1 MQFLSEVPLH
11 FSDEEKEEEIKKLV
25 KLFIQQ
31 LYIKRNK
38 VEIENRNEPENHL
51 CWGYRADLEF
61 DKKKMLESVGKIM
74 QKSPLSFMT
83 QYTEA
88 FGATNEDIVMIE

>member
-1 MQFLSEVPLH
+1 LQFITEVPLH
-11 FSDEEKEEEIKKLV
+11 FTDDEKDDELKKLI
-25 KLFIQQ
+25 KLFVQQ
-31 LYIKRNK
+31 LYIKRIK
-38 VEIENRNEPENHL
+38 VELEGKNEPEIHL
-51 CWGYRADLEF
+51 SWGTRAELEF

-88 FGATNEDIVMIE
+88 FGETQDIVMLE